1 MVQQQKI
8 RIEHVLFKR
17 PSALLMSDDIQRK
30 FGFTPPSSLS
40 IMHHVA
46 STTGRLEHESIN
58 LSSKTASQIAVI
70 LRSLRRNEFA
80 KLTFTL

>member
-17 PSALLMSDDIQRK
+17 PALLMSNDIQRK